1 MINMSLSISKLEKLL
16 ISKGLTITKIF
27 SMDNYCVYIEL
38 LCNSTADVCMLYIPS
53 KYNITTPQTENVWT
67 LQYLEVDE
75 NGNIP
80 ETYAEE
86 QDNFDL
92 EQKYNQVE
100 LEFNHNQKDDIENHL
115 EESYKHNVSL
125 KDIGKNDK
133 THLREIFRQLRRLKF
148 CVQNIKYKLCIVYRS
163 YLCCIRRDG
172 TYECFFVMGQQFPSK
187 SRKLIVTLDLET
199 LYSKIDSVI
208 IDVKTI
214 REGVYKVLDKN
225 QNKHSN
231 SLINILEFR
240 NSLLQSI
247 EDYLKKKEKYTQY
260 ITKFEKLHQDITKA
274 EQDSMEKLFQIE
286 KQYESDS
293 SVKGLHADI
302 EKSHLKSKYQAELD
316 NIIRLKQEITN
327 NILDIKLQ
335 WETIALQ
342 TDKIC
347 FDNIVMLDTVRRNF
361 ELLSEI

>member
-1 MINMSLSISKLEKLL
+1 MSLSISKLENLL
-16 ISKGLTITKIF
+16 TRKGLTITKIF
-27 SMDNYCVYIEL
+27 CIDNYCVYIEL

-53 KYNITTPQTENVWT
+53 KYNITAPQSENVWV
-67 LQYLEVDE
+67 LQYLDVDE
-75 NGNIP
+75 NGDIP

-92 EQKYNQVE
+92 EQKYNEVE
-100 LEFNHNQKDDIENHL
+100 LDFNSKQKNIENHL

-148 CVQNIKYKLCIVYRS
+148 CVQNIKYKLCIVYNS

-172 TYECFFVMGQQFPSK
+172 TYECFFVTGQQFPSK
-187 SRKLIVTLDLET
+187 NRKLIVTLDLET
-199 LYSKIDSVI
+199 LYAKIDSVI

-225 QNKHSN
+225 QTKHSH
-231 SLINILEFR
+231 SLINILEFK
-240 NSLLQSI
+240 NTLIQSI
-247 EDYLKKKEKYTQY
+247 EDYVKKKEKYTQY
-260 ITKFEKLHQDITKA
+260 ITKFEKLYQDITRA
-274 EQDSMEKLFQIE
+274 EKDSVEKLCQIE
-286 KQYESDS
+286 KKYESDS
-293 SVKGLHADI
+293 SIKGLHSDI
-302 EKSHLKSKYQAELD
+302 EKSHLKAKHQTELD
-316 NIIRLKQEITN
+316 NIIRLKQEIIN

-347 FDNIVMLDTVRRNF
+347 FDNIVMLDTVRKNF